1 MVNRKIR
8 VLAVIATVGLAS
20 IAGLIAIS
28 KSVSAADNTGDFSL
42 QISPSPLVLTLKP
55 GQATSVELK
64 VRNTGSQTE
73 DLKVSPRSFKIDDK
87 ESLVFDD
94 VQTPEEAKWITFGSP
109 TFTVAP
115 GEVMTEKVTFA
126 VPKDAGFSYSFALVI
141 NRQKNAPSTGSGRQ
155 LKGSVALFTLIN
167 IDRPGAVRKLDL
179 SQFTSDQ
186 SIYEY
191 LPVKF
196 DVKFKNTGNTI
207 IQPSGNVF
215 IQRGSNDATPISTL
229 PVNKANGYILPGV
242 TRTLKSEW
250 SDGFQVAH
258 TVMAVDGTTKQE
270 LSWNWNNLSRIPI
283 GRYTAKVVAIYN
295 DGQRDV
301 PIVGEVSFWVIPW
314 KLLLGLLV
322 VMVLVGAGLW
332 TFIRSILHMKKKH
345 MHFRS

>member
-1 MVNRKIR
+1 MMRGKVR
-8 VLAVIATVGLAS
+8 VLAIVATVGLAS

-55 GQATSVELK
+55 GQATSVDLK
-64 VRNTGSQTE
+64 IRNTGSQIE
-73 DLKVSPRSFKIDDK
+73 NLKVAPRSFKIDEK

-94 VQTPEEAKWITFGSP
+94 VQAPEVASWITFGSP

-115 GEVMTEKVTFA
+115 GEVMTEKVTLT

-141 NRQKNAPSTGSGRQ
+141 NRQKEAPTGSAGRQ

-179 SQFTSDQ
+179 SQFSSSQ

-196 DVKFKNTGNTI
+196 NVTFKNTGNTI
-207 IQPSGNVF
+207 VQPSGNVF
-215 IQRGSNDATPISTL
+215 VQRSSSDAVPISTL
-229 PVNKANGYILPGV
+229 SVNKASGYILPGT
-242 TRTLKSEW
+242 TRTLSTEW
-250 SDGFQVAH
+250 TDGFQVAH
-258 TVMAVDGTTKQE
+258 TVTASDGTTKQE
-270 LSWNWNNLSRIPI
+270 LSWNWNNLSHIPI

-295 DGQRDV
+295 DGQRDIPV
-301 PIVGEVSFWVIPW
+301 VGEVSFWVIPW

-322 VMVLVGAGLW
+322 VLLLVGGGLW
-332 TFIRSILHMKKKH
+332 SFMRSILHMKKKH
-345 MHFRS
+345 MRFRS